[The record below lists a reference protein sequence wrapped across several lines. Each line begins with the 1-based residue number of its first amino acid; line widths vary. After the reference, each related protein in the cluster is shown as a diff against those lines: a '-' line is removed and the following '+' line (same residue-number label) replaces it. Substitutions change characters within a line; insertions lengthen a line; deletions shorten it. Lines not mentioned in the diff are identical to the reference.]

1 MTRFTPG
8 FEWNDRKMPVE
19 LNNRLYE
26 TDEEGFLTNPGEW
39 SEALAEK
46 MALDDNC
53 ELGSDHWVA
62 INILRDYYA
71 KFAIAPPVR
80 VLVRK
85 MGKELSREKANSPY
99 LYELFPFGPAKQ
111 ACRYAGLPKPTG
123 CI

>member
-1 MTRFTPG
+1 MIRYTHG
-8 FEWNDRKMPVE
+8 FEPVDTKMPIE
-19 LNNRLYE
+19 LNNTLYE
-26 TDEEGFLTNPGEW
+26 TDEEGFLTNPELW

-46 MALDDNC
+46 MAQDDNC
-53 ELGSDHWVA
+53 VLGPDHWIA

-80 VLVRK
+80 ILVRQ
-85 MGKELSREKANSPY
+85 MGKQLGRDKANSPY